1 MAVTFDGLTKRY
13 GTTRA
18 LDEVTVTVEEGS
30 FTVFCG
36 PPQSGK
42 STLFRTLI
50 GLERPDHGRVILNG
64 EDVTGWP
71 AAARPV
77 GYVPQSFALYPHF
90 TVAENIGYPMWLAGA
105 PRKAI
110 EAQVDKAATTLSIT
124 HLLGK
129 TPDQLSGGEK
139 QRVAVA
145 RGLSKDARTFVL
157 DDPLVGLDYKLRE
170 RLMDDLKTL
179 RAELD
184 ATFLYATSDSLE
196 ALTMATRL
204 VVLDAGRVIADGPVE
219 EVYDRPAHWRAMEL
233 IGFPRANIFRGEV
246 ANGVVTAGPVRLP
259 TAMQGG
265 RPVVAGV
272 RPEAV
277 VLDGAGAPATVSLVE
292 DLGGERVVYL
302 DAGGH
307 ELRTAAPV
315 QDAALR
321 EGDRVAFSLAD
332 VLLFDPDDGRPLGH
346 AGQPSAA
353 PAAGEAA

>member
-1 MAVTFDGLTKRY
+1 MAVMFEGLTKTY
-13 GTTRA
+13 KTARA
-18 LDEVTVTVEEGS
+18 LADVSVTVEEGS

-42 STLFRTLI
+42 STLFRTLV
-50 GLERPDHGRVILNG
+50 GLERPDSGRVILNG
-64 EDVTGWP
+64 EDVTDWP

-90 TVAENIGYPMWLAGA
+90 TVAENIGYPMRLAGA

-110 EAQVDKAATTLSIT
+110 DAQVEKTAATLSIT
-124 HLLGK
+124 HLLKK

-145 RGLSKDARTFVL
+145 RGLSKDAHTFVL

-170 RLMDDLKTL
+170 RLMDDLKAL

-196 ALTMATRL
+196 ALTMASRL
-204 VVLDAGRVIADGPVE
+204 VVLDAGCVIADGPVE
-219 EVYDRPAHWRAMEL
+219 EVYDQPAHWRAMEL
-233 IGFPRANIFRGEV
+233 VGFPRANIFRGTI
-246 ANGVVTAGPVRLP
+246 ADGVVTAGPVRLP
-259 TAMQGG
+259 TAVEGNC
-265 RPVVAGV
+265 PVIVGV

-277 VLDGAGAPATVSLVE
+277 VMDGAGAPAIVTLVE

-307 ELRTAAPV
+307 ELRTASPV
-315 QDAALR
+315 HGANPK
-321 EGDRVAFSLAD
+321 EGDALAFSLVD
-332 VLLFDPDDGRPLGH
+332 VLLFDAENGRPLGH
-346 AGQPSAA
+346 AGAPTAA
-353 PAAGEAA
+353 DVHA